1 MDEIDLFL
9 QVSRQVIDQ
18 GRKSLERLTK
28 IEANLRDL
36 RLKYVVSCG
45 ETVEDEDESD
55 FEIAIED
62 LFLTEAHA
70 HEEFVWTEESGREP
84 FSGQT

>member
-1 MDEIDLFL
+1 M
-9 QVSRQVIDQ
+9 
-18 GRKSLERLTK
+18 
-28 IEANLRDL
+28 RDL
-36 RLKYVVSCG
+36 RLKYVISCG

-70 HEEFVWTEESGREP
+70 HEEFVWTEGSEREP
-84 FSGQT
+84 FSG

>member
-9 QVSRQVIDQ
+9 QISRSVIDT

-45 ETVEDEDESD
+45 ETVEGDDESD

-62 LFLTEAHA
+62 LFFTEAHS
-70 HEEFVWTEESGREP
+70 HEQFVFTEESGREP
-84 FSGQT
+84 FTG